1 MNREQLEEI
10 AALRALGLLEPE
22 QEAALQAHLREHP
35 QDRELLHA
43 FVDTAADLALSV
55 PQMAPSPALKQR
67 VLDALPERRPHQHR
81 ATATTQTP
89 AAAETASDMVAFRWF
104 PWALAASLAL
114 VCGLLVQSNRKLRTE
129 VADLEQQSAVDRLQI
144 AVLSSLLQNTPD
156 ARAVCVWDE
165 DRQEGILT
173 VENLP
178 PVPADQDYQL
188 WVVDPAYANPV
199 DGGVF
204 NTSADGSSRF
214 QFHPGQTIS
223 AANAFAVSL
232 ERKGG
237 VPKAEGPMV
246 LITKQ

>member
-1 MNREQLEEI
+1 MNREQFEEF

-35 QDRELLHA
+35 QDRELLHEFA
-43 FVDTAADLALSV
+43 NTAADLALSV
-55 PQMAPSPALKQR
+55 PQVAPSPALKKR
-67 VLDALPERRPHQHR
+67 VLDALPERRPQPR
-81 ATATTQTP
+81 EATATTP
-89 AAAETASDMVAFRWF
+89 APATAGAASKVVAFRWV
-104 PWALAASLAL
+104 PWAIAACLAL
-114 VCGLLVQSNRKLRTE
+114 ACGLLVQSNLKLRTE
-129 VADLEQQSAVDRLQI
+129 VANLEQQSALDDLQI

-165 DRQEGILT
+165 DRQEGVLT

-178 PVPADQDYQL
+178 PVPADRDYQL
-188 WVVDPAYANPV
+188 WVVDPAYGDPV

-204 NTSADGSSRF
+204 NTSADGSLRF
-214 QFHPGQTIS
+214 PFHPGQTIS